1 MLAKIDKSEVPNYRS
16 AEKSPLR
23 AYAAKTAREFLEC
36 STVGDVCEVVEIPPE
51 LVPNGVQRLA
61 EAFRSELFAM
71 DADRDMRKEVKVIT
85 RRNKRLF
92 LERVKPRVWNKE
104 KGRFE

>member
-85 RRNKRLF
+85 RKNKRLF
-92 LERVKPRVWNKE
+92 LERVKPKVWDRE
-104 KGRFE
+104 KGWVE